1 MSSVQSVAGDGEDR
15 EATTATLA
23 TPSRFG
29 ELFKHVGDAT
39 GENHYPHHSLDCD
52 QRYINQPFVL
62 AFTHLTYSV
71 KLPKK
76 LFSGKQSSAAGTR
89 ILLNSVSG
97 EAREGEIMAIL
108 GASGS
113 GKSTL
118 IDALAG
124 GIRKESLQG
133 CVTLNGERVDEGT
146 GQIMKVI
153 SAYVRQDDLLFP
165 MLTVEETLMFSA
177 EFRLPRSLSKSMK
190 KTRVQAL
197 MEQLGLCA
205 VAKTIIGDEVHRGI
219 SGGERRRVS
228 IGIDII
234 HDPIILFL
242 DEPTSGLDSTSAFMV
257 VNVLRKIARTG
268 SIVIMSIHQPSTRIL
283 GLLDHLIFLSSGN
296 CVFKGTPRDLQP
308 FFTDFGR
315 PIPEKE
321 NRAEFALDTIR
332 EMESIPNGTSALVEH
347 NKIWQEIEKRRR
359 ESSPLNGGGG
369 SLKEAI
375 SASISRG
382 KLVSGS
388 ATGGSAV
395 MKTFANPFWVEMGVL
410 CRRGFLNMKR
420 TPKLFLARLVTVLGT
435 GIILAT
441 IFWQLDT
448 SPRSAQERLGFFAF
462 AMTVMFYT
470 CSDALPVFQ
479 EERNIFMRETAYN
492 AYRRS
497 SYVLSNALISIPS
510 FVILSVG
517 FACTTF
523 FAVNLAGG
531 AKGFGFYVVIILAS
545 FWSGISFISFLSGII
560 HDRIVSFTVTTSFLS
575 LHFLFCGFFIARNRI
590 PEYWLWFHYLTLSKY
605 PYEAALRNEFN
616 DPTRCFQQGVELF
629 DNSPLG
635 RFPTTMKLKLLK
647 SMSDTLDQTL
657 SNSTCFTTGVDI
669 LNRRGVNDLSK
680 WNAVLVTVAWGFFF
694 RILFYFTLVLGSK
707 NKRK

>member
-1 MSSVQSVAGDGEDR
+1 
-15 EATTATLA
+15 
-23 TPSRFG
+23 
-29 ELFKHVGDAT
+29 
-39 GENHYPHHSLDCD
+39 
-52 QRYINQPFVL
+52 
-62 AFTHLTYSV
+62 
-71 KLPKK
+71 
-76 LFSGKQSSAAGTR
+76 
-89 ILLNSVSG
+89 
-97 EAREGEIMAIL
+97 
-108 GASGS
+108 
-113 GKSTL
+113 
-118 IDALAG
+118 
-124 GIRKESLQG
+124 
-133 CVTLNGERVDEGT
+133 
-146 GQIMKVI
+146 
-153 SAYVRQDDLLFP
+153 
-165 MLTVEETLMFSA
+165 
-177 EFRLPRSLSKSMK
+177 
-190 KTRVQAL
+190 
-197 MEQLGLCA
+197 
-205 VAKTIIGDEVHRGI
+205 
-219 SGGERRRVS
+219 
-228 IGIDII
+228 
-234 HDPIILFL
+234 
-242 DEPTSGLDSTSAFMV
+242 
-257 VNVLRKIARTG
+257 
-268 SIVIMSIHQPSTRIL
+268 
-283 GLLDHLIFLSSGN
+283 
-296 CVFKGTPRDLQP
+296 
-308 FFTDFGR
+308 
-315 PIPEKE
+315 
-321 NRAEFALDTIR
+321 
-332 EMESIPNGTSALVEH
+332 MESIPNGTSALVEH